1 MQGSQLQ
8 VAEAGFTPDTN
19 EACAC
24 SPSQAVFLIWR
35 THHQPTQYL
44 AKCLVL
50 RRHLIK
56 IYCIN
61 INTKGVY
68 NLTFRRD
75 HRDLALCWRKAK
87 LRKVRLVIE
96 LTTRRECLSLRTVP
110 PPPCSPRCWGEPS
123 QVNKTVFRLGAL
135 IRWFSDLHD
144 DPHPPREL
152 MRKIHAQ
159 VLFRPRH

>member
-110 PPPCSPRCWGEPS
+110 PSTLLAQAPGRTFTGKQDGVQARCPHS
-123 QVNKTVFRLGAL
+123 LVL
-135 IRWFSDLHD
+135 ILT
-144 DPHPPREL
+144 
-152 MRKIHAQ
+152 
-159 VLFRPRH
+159 